1 MSCNTCKMCKSADE
15 RLESFI
21 ASKGVETSFHRTE
34 EQKVKCGF
42 GLQGVCCRLCANG
55 PCRVTPKSPRGIC
68 GADADTIVARNF
80 LRAVASGAAC
90 YLHVVENTARNLKH
104 LGETKGNIK
113 GINALN
119 NLAYEFGITEEDNHK
134 KCIEVANK
142 VLNDLYKPRYEKMEL
157 VEKVAYAPRVEKWKE
172 LGIMPGGAKSEVF
185 DAIVKSSTNLNSDPV
200 DMLVNCLNLG
210 ISTGLYGLT
219 LTNLLNDVMLG
230 EPVIRMDPVGFNVID
245 KDYINIMITG
255 HQHSTFSHFQDRL
268 KDSDVV
274 EIAKSV
280 GAKGFRLVGCTCVGQ
295 DLQLRGEHYQEIFA
309 GHAGN
314 NFTSE
319 AVLSTG
325 AIDMVLSEFNC
336 TIPGLEP
343 IADEYKVKMVCLDDV
358 AKKSNAEFV
367 EFDRDNIETI
377 TENLIA
383 KAVEAYKER
392 RNIVEIDIPSDHGYE
407 QSLTGI
413 SEKNLKDFLGD
424 SWQPLINLI
433 AEGKIKGI
441 AAVVGCSNMTAGGH
455 DINTVELTKEL
466 IKKDILV
473 LSAGC
478 STGGLENVGLMSP
491 GAEELAGENLKE
503 VCKSLGIPPVL
514 NFGPCLAIGRLEIVA
529 TELARELN
537 IDLPQL
543 PLVLSAPQ
551 WLEEQAL
558 ADGAFGLALGLPLH
572 LALPP
577 FITGGKLVTEVLTE
591 KLKDLTGGHVIVN
604 PDPVSSANQLEEII
618 IDRRQKLGLKEVE
631 SYA

>member
-1 MSCNTCKMCKSADE
+1 MSCVSCKMCESADK
-15 RLESFI
+15 RLESFV
-21 ASKGVETSFHRTE
+21 ASKDVETAFHRTE
-34 EQKVKCGF
+34 DQKIKCGF

-55 PCRVTPKSPRGIC
+55 PCRITPKSPRGIC

-90 YLHVVENTARNLKH
+90 YLHVIENTARNLKK
-104 LGETKGNIK
+104 LGEDKGIIK
-113 GINALN
+113 GEKTIDE
-119 NLAYEFGITEEDNHK
+119 LAETFGVEANDRHE
-134 KCIEVANK
+134 KCIKVAQK
-142 VLNDLYKPRYEKMEL
+142 VLDDLYKARDEKMEL
-157 VEKVAYAPRVEKWKE
+157 VEKIAYAPRINKWKE
-172 LGIMPGGAKSEVF
+172 IGIMPGGAKSEVF

-200 DMLVNCLNLG
+200 DMLINCLNLG

-219 LTNLLNDVMLG
+219 LTNLLNDVILG
-230 EPVIRMDPVGFNVID
+230 EPVIRTAPVGFRVID

-255 HQHSTFSHFQDRL
+255 HQHSTFAHFQDRL
-268 KDSDVV
+268 KDEDVV
-274 EIAKSV
+274 KLAKET

-295 DLQLRGEHYQEIFA
+295 DLQLRGEHYQEVFA

-325 AIDMVLSEFNC
+325 AIDMIASEFNC
-336 TIPGLEP
+336 TIPGIEP
-343 IADEYKVKMVCLDDV
+343 IADKYKVKMVCLDDV
-358 AKKSNAEFV
+358 AKKVNAEYV
-367 EFDRDNIETI
+367 PFDRENIESI
-377 TENLIA
+377 SDKLIN
-383 KAVEAYKER
+383 EALISYKSR
-392 RNIVEIDIPSDHGYE
+392 RGEVEIDIPSDHGHDV
-407 QSLTGI
+407 SLTGV
-413 SEKNLKDFLGD
+413 SEKNLKAFLGD
-424 SWQPLINLI
+424 SWKPLINLI

-441 AAVVGCSNMTAGGH
+441 AAVVGCSNMTAKGH
-455 DINTVELTKEL
+455 DVFTVELTKEL
-466 IKKDILV
+466 IKRDIIV

-529 TELARELN
+529 TEIAKELG
-537 IDLPQL
+537 IDIPQL
-543 PLVLSAPQ
+543 PLILSAPQ

-577 FITGGKLVTEVLTE
+577 FITGGKLVTQVLTE
-591 KLKDLTGGHVIVN
+591 GLKDITGGHVIV
-604 PDPVSSANQLEEII
+604 DSEVVSSADTLEKII
-618 IDRRQKLGLKEVE
+618 IDRREKLGLKDVE
-631 SYA
+631 CYA